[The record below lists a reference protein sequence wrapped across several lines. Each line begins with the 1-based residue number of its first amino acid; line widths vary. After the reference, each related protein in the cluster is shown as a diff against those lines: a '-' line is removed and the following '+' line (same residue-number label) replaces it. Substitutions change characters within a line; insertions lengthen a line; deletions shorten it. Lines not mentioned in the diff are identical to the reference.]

1 MESYLWLSG
10 SGVDTDVHAAFRFT
24 FSTENPNEKLS
35 IHHLGI
41 SWYNVY
47 VDGNYVAEGPTRFI
61 GNTPYYDETEIT
73 IPTAGKHVVAVHAHS
88 CGEQTRILLKT
99 PPLVWVGI
107 YNAAKELVKIDSS
120 KCYNL
125 SSAVYQ
131 SQWKRMSVLLG
142 WMENA
147 TLSKLTATWMLPTF
161 DDSTWASP
169 VAAAAA
175 STLQPPVRLSLTASG
190 ASSVAGPV
198 TEMDTGTLWETYGY
212 ANDDPHARLILRKL
226 VRATRADGVVTAGNA
241 IDYGPPQGKFWR
253 YDAGTDGQGGCN
265 VIDGGVREDHMP
277 SNVSWGSAVW
287 MRNAVRKSCVWI

>member
-35 IHHLGI
+35 IHHRGI

-107 YNAAKELVKIDSS
+107 YNAAKELVKIRRQHVGVARCRCCCIDIAAT
-120 KCYNL
+120 CAPVPNRERDGHGH
-125 SSAVYQ
+125 AVGDIRVRQ
-131 SQWKRMSVLLG
+131 RRP
-142 WMENA
+142 A
-147 TLSKLTATWMLPTF
+147 R
-161 DDSTWASP
+161 
-169 VAAAAA
+169 
-175 STLQPPVRLSLTASG
+175 PPHPA
-190 ASSVAGPV
+190 
-198 TEMDTGTLWETYGY
+198 
-212 ANDDPHARLILRKL
+212 
-226 VRATRADGVVTAGNA
+226 
-241 IDYGPPQGKFWR
+241 
-253 YDAGTDGQGGCN
+253 
-265 VIDGGVREDHMP
+265 
-277 SNVSWGSAVW
+277 
-287 MRNAVRKSCVWI
+287 